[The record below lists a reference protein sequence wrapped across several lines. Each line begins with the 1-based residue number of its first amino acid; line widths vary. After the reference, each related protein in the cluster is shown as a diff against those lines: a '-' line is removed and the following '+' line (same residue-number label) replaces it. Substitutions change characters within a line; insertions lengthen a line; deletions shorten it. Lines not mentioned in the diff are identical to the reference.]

1 MERPVRP
8 SVPPALGALACVLAG
23 EQLLLRDMVVPA
35 FGLCLLALPAAG
47 ACVLWGWRRG
57 TAVRTARSAVALT
70 GALVMGCA
78 LGGMRAEADATV
90 ARRLGDIPI
99 SSCRIEVIGDPRISA
114 AGGLNSRGRVHLP
127 DGATADVWL
136 GLPEEAQR
144 GSTLSCVGR
153 FAPNEDDA
161 WGMTSAAQGIIGRVR
176 VVSVRSVQMPSG
188 PYCLILRLRQRMVR
202 AMGAGESGEG
212 ALVAGSVGGYAA
224 ALSSFGIDGDCA
236 RAGVSH
242 LVAVSGGHLVILTW
256 LIMAALSHTRLQPA
270 PRIALLQVACGLFV
284 LFCGLPVSAVRSWAM
299 CGVAGAAQLV
309 GRRSHGTSAAALAGL
324 ALALLDPAVSGQ
336 LSFLLSL
343 ASVLAL
349 CLFARYGAYALEELL
364 VPRALRRTVAHLP
377 RAARAPLTTAGEA
390 VRDTVAATLCCQ
402 VATLP
407 LTIQAFGQVSL
418 VAPLANL
425 VLGPPFA
432 LMIGSGVL
440 GYAAATVPP
449 LEGVAFAPARWVSRA
464 VLRAVR
470 LLAGMPCA
478 SIPAAPHPL
487 AVTVVVATCALGLYL
502 TWPHVRRRAVARAL
516 ALGLAIPTF
525 VVVQGSL
532 LAPARI
538 CVLDVGQG
546 DAILIQ
552 DGPHALL
559 VDTGPDA
566 SAAHG
571 LARLG
576 VLRLDGVLLTHLH
589 DDHVGGLDELAVPL
603 GRPEVLVARGV
614 APSMGA
620 ELREAV
626 HVVSGA
632 DPVEVSWGDAIH
644 VGRFTLVAIWPRG
657 RVSGNEN
664 RDSLE
669 LALSYD
675 ADRDGVI
682 DFTGLLTGDAERD
695 ETAAALQA
703 AHLGSLDFL
712 KVGHHGSRVS
722 LSQELASR
730 LSPGVAVASA
740 GEGNEYGHPDP
751 TCVSLLK
758 RAGASFYCTK
768 DVGTV
773 TLLPR
778 ERGCLVRT
786 ERGAERGGDVS

>member
-8 SVPPALGALACVLAG
+8 SVPLALGALACVLTG
-23 EQLLLRDMVVPA
+23 EQLLLRGMVAPA
-35 FGLCLLALPAAG
+35 FGLCLAALPAAA

-57 TAVRTARSAVALT
+57 TSVRMARSAVALA
-70 GALVMGCA
+70 GALAMGCA
-78 LGGMRAEADATV
+78 LGGMRAEAASAV
-90 ARRLGDIPI
+90 AGRLEGIPI
-99 SSCRIEVIGDPRISA
+99 SSCRIEVTGDPHVSA
-114 AGGLNSRGRVHLP
+114 AGGLSSRGRVHLP
-127 DGATADVWL
+127 DGAVADVWL
-136 GLPEEAQR
+136 SLPEEALR

-161 WGMTSAAQGIIGRVR
+161 WGVTSAAQGIIGRVR
-176 VVSVRSVQMPSG
+176 VVSVRSVRMPPG
-188 PYCLILRLRQRMVR
+188 PYGLILRFRQRMVR
-202 AMGAGESGEG
+202 AMGADESGEG

-224 ALSSFGIDGDCA
+224 ALSSLGIDDDFA
-236 RAGVSH
+236 RTGVSH
-242 LVAVSGGHLVILTW
+242 LVAVSGSHLVILTW
-256 LIMAALSHTRLQPA
+256 LIMAALSHTRMRPA
-270 PRIALLQVACGLFV
+270 PRIALLQGACGLFV

-299 CGVAGAAQLV
+299 CGAAGAAQLV
-309 GRRSHGTSAAALAGL
+309 GRRSHGTSAAALVGL

-364 VPRALRRTVAHLP
+364 VPRTLRRAVARLP
-377 RAARAPLTTAGEA
+377 RAARAPLVSAGEA

-402 VATLP
+402 VGTLP
-407 LTIQAFGQVSL
+407 LTIPAFGQVSL

-432 LMIGSGVL
+432 LMIALGVL
-440 GYAAATVPP
+440 GCAGATIPP
-449 LEGVAFAPARWVSRA
+449 LGGMAFVPARWVARA
-464 VLRAVR
+464 VH
-470 LLAGMPCA
+470 LLAGMPGA
-478 SIPAAPHPL
+478 SVPAAPHPP
-487 AVTVVVATCALGLYL
+487 AVTVVVTACALGLYL

-516 ALGLAIPTF
+516 ALGLAIPAL

-532 LAPARI
+532 LAPARV

-546 DAILIQ
+546 DAILVQ

-626 HVVSGA
+626 RALSGA
-632 DPVEVSWGDAIH
+632 DPVELSRGDTIR
-644 VGRFTLVAIWPRG
+644 VGRFTLVVIWPRE

-675 ADRDGVI
+675 ADRDGAV

-703 AHLGSLDFL
+703 THLGGVDFL

-722 LSQELASR
+722 LSRGLASR

-751 TCVSLLK
+751 TCVSLLEG
-758 RAGASFYCTK
+758 AGARFYCTR

-773 TLLPR
+773 TLLPQ

-786 ERGAERGGDVS
+786 ERRAERGGDVS